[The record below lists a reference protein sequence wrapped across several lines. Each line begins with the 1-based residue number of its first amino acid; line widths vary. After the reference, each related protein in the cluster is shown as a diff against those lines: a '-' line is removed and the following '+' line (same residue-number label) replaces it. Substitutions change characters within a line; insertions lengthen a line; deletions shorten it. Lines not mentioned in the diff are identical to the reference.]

1 MTHDF
6 RLFSFIKESSFQ
18 KAAFKKK
25 VVLLRD
31 YEEHIFETVNWRG
44 RARLLQDEWDR

>member
-1 MTHDF
+1 MISGCFH
-6 RLFSFIKESSFQ
+6 SFIKEGSFQ

-25 VVLLRD
+25 VFLLRD